1 MNPLVCSLKISTAL
15 VHPLS
20 LLFDQLLQEL
30 QSSQEFAGCCQMTA
44 RGLRIFNKHPLKQ
57 GPIDRQNFGSL
68 DSKK

>member
-1 MNPLVCSLKISTAL
+1 MNPLVCSLKIPTAL